1 MKGLDFPIINTINKN
16 SDEFYDLNSP
26 ESREKYFYDKVGKEI
41 EDLKDFMAESSF
53 VAYLLGKKQAGKGTY
68 TKLLAEIFG
77 SDKIRHLSIGDL
89 VREVEKQRADKDKEK
104 KLMEYLEKN
113 YRGFIPLEKAY
124 QSFIDRG
131 TSGLIPTEFILTL
144 VKREIELSG
153 RASLFI
159 DGFPRNLDQ
168 VSYSLYF
175 RELINYRQDQ
185 DIFIILDVDE
195 AIIDERIKYRR
206 VCPKCQTSR
215 NLKLFPSSD
224 VRYDEETSE
233 FYLMCDNPEC
243 EPTRMVGKEGDDLG
257 IEAIRDR
264 IEMDDEVI
272 RKAFD
277 LYGIPKILLRNSI
290 PTEIALSQVDEYELT
305 KMEEFAL
312 DDDGKIIRIE
322 KNWTIKND
330 NGIESFS
337 VKSPAFVIESIKRL
351 HQILI

>member
-1 MKGLDFPIINTINKN
+1 MKGLDFPIVNTKSKN

-89 VREVEKQRADKDKEK
+89 VREVEKQRADVGKEK
-104 KLMEYLEKN
+104 KLMEYLERN
-113 YRGFIPLEKAY
+113 YRGFIPLDKAY
-124 QSFIDRG
+124 QAFIDRG

-175 RELINYRQDQ
+175 RELINYREDQ
-185 DIFIILDVDE
+185 DVFVLLDVAE

-215 NLKLFPSSD
+215 NLKLFTTSD

-233 FYLMCDNPEC
+233 FYLMCDNQEC
-243 EPTRMVGKEGDDLG
+243 EPTRMVGKEGDELG

-290 PTEIALSQVDEYELT
+290 PAEIASTQVDDYEIT
-305 KMEEFAL
+305 MMEDFEI
-312 DDDGKIIRIE
+312 DVDGKIIRTE
-322 KNWTIKND
+322 KNWEIVDD
-330 NGIESFS
+330 NG
-337 VKSPAFVIESIKRL
+337 VKSYSLKAPAVVVEFIKQL
-351 HQILI
+351 HQVLL